1 MAQTDP
7 TMQRLLIALIRLYQY
22 LLSPWIGHHC
32 RFFPTCSNYAIDAI
46 KRFGAMRGAY
56 LTIRRLLKCH
66 PWHHGGIDPVPEKL
80 GKQ

>member
-1 MAQTDP
+1 
-7 TMQRLLIALIRLYQY
+7 MQRLFIALIRLYQY
-22 LLSPWIGHHC
+22 LLSPWVGHHC

-46 KRFGAMRGAY
+46 ERFGAMRGAY

>member
-1 MAQTDP
+1 
-7 TMQRLLIALIRLYQY
+7 MQRILIALIRLYQY
-22 LLSPWIGHHC
+22 LLSPWLGHHC

-46 KRFGAMRGAY
+46 ERFGAIRGAY
-56 LTIRRLLKCH
+56 LTIRRLMRCH